1 MATNARNHDGA
12 CVKFGVRAKVYFRL
26 FFKSLPKPE
35 HKYLLKR
42 VQPDFIDIK
51 DHHGRCPLHCAAI
64 FANVEAVKVLLKANA
79 NPDQCDELGM
89 TPLHYA
95 AENPNGVKEGTQF
108 NFGRVLTKIHF

>member
-1 MATNARNHDGA
+1 MGFEL
-12 CVKFGVRAKVYFRL
+12 KFTFDC
-26 FFKSLPKPE
+26 FSEKSLPKPE

-95 AENPNGVKEGTQF
+95 AENPNGVKEGTQLYF
-108 NFGRVLTKIHF
+108 CRVVTRILYPGYILFS